1 MIPSAIHNDLGE
13 SLAFSFVAGSE
24 GCREIVVMGHG
35 VTSDKDRP
43 WSCALS
49 EALASAGVASL
60 RVAFS
65 GNGASQ
71 GSFADSTITKAVGDL
86 GSVLDALE
94 GWNVSYVGHS
104 MGGATGVIRAA
115 RDTRIRALVSLAAVT
130 HTGEFVERMFGDLQP
145 GDPMLGKEH
154 CPFSLALR
162 EDLIGI
168 GSTVSCGQA
177 ITSPW
182 LLVHGSADDIVP
194 AEHSRDSHA
203 ASEGG
208 SELVVLEGVDHS
220 FSGAGLD
227 QLVQTVAPWLLG
239 LRHVQG

>member
-1 MIPSAIHNDLGE
+1 MIPSELHNASGE
-13 SLAFSFVAGSE
+13 RLAFSFVPGPGDS
-24 GCREIVVMGHG
+24 RDIVVMGHG

-49 EALASAGVASL
+49 TALASAGVASL

-71 GSFADSTITKAVGDL
+71 GSFAASTITKAVGDL

-130 HTGEFVERMFGDLQP
+130 HSAEFVERMFGDLQP

-168 GSTVSCGQA
+168 GSTTGCAQS
-177 ITSPW
+177 ITVPW
-182 LLVHGSADDIVP
+182 LLVHGTADDIVP
-194 AEHSRDSHA
+194 IEHSRDLQVA
-203 ASEGG
+203 ARGRT
-208 SELVVLEGVDHS
+208 ELTELEGVDHA
-220 FSGAGLD
+220 FTGDGLE
-227 QLVQTVAPWLLG
+227 QLVHAVVPWLL
-239 LRHVQG
+239 RHSSPG